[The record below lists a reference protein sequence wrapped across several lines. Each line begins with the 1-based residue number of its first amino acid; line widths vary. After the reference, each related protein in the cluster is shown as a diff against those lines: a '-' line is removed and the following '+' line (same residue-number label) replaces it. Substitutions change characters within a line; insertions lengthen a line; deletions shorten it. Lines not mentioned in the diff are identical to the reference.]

1 MNILVLLAVLSVLG
15 AAALFIALAVFLR
28 AIDRVLEDIGGPATS
43 FSAPVNYLA
52 KIRLGVRAIERQT
65 DGLAPY
71 VTKLNAGLSAIR
83 DGLKAIDA
91 NLAGLISAIA
101 LQRRPRGAGPQ

>member
-1 MNILVLLAVLSVLG
+1 MNAFVVLAILSLVG
-15 AAALFIALAVFLR
+15 AAALFVALALFLR
-28 AIDRVLEDIGGPATS
+28 AIDRTLEEIGGPATR
-43 FSAPVNYLA
+43 FVAPANYLG

-65 DGLAPY
+65 DALAPY

-91 NLAGLISAIA
+91 NLAGLIAAVSR
-101 LQRRPRGAGPQ
+101 QSRS

>member
-1 MNILVLLAVLSVLG
+1 MNIFVLLAVLSLLG

-28 AIDRVLEDIGGPATS
+28 AIDQVLEDIGGPGTR
-43 FSAPVNYLA
+43 FSAPVNYLS

-65 DGLAPY
+65 DALAPY

-91 NLAGLISAIA
+91 NLADLISTVS
-101 LQRRPRGAGPQ
+101 LQRRP